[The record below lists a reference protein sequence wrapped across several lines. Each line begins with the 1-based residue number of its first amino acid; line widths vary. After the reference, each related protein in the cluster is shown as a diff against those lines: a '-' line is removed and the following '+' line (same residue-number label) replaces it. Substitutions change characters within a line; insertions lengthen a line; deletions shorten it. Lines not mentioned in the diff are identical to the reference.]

1 MGFGISENHFSVIE
15 FYKNAPFRSKLNP
28 WQQARQA
35 LFSAHPETVFLP
47 DLCVM
52 LKILSSEY
60 QLYACGKI
68 FRRP

>member
-1 MGFGISENHFSVIE
+1 MKIHQNQGHP
-15 FYKNAPFRSKLNP
+15 KMLD
-28 WQQARQA
+28 
-35 LFSAHPETVFLP
+35 SAHPETVFLP

-60 QLYACGKI
+60 QLYAWGKI